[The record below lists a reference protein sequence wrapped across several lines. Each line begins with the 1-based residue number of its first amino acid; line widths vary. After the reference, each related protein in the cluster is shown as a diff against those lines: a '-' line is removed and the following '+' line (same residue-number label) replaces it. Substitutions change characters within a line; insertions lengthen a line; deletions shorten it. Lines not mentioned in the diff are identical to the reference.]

1 MENTVNNATARAIN
15 TTRPAGLE
23 TIPQSRS
30 DRFAQI
36 LSDGQVQGEE
46 KPSVAAS
53 AILGKPAKPRS
64 SNFLNSMDIDQRR
77 SAVEDKYFFPMP
89 AAMESKRGVTLP
101 LKNVSLARCL
111 NS

>member
-1 MENTVNNATARAIN
+1 MENTVNTATAKAIN

-23 TIPQSRS
+23 TIPQSR

-36 LSDGQVQGEE
+36 LSDGPVQGEE

-89 AAMESKRGVTLP
+89 AAMESKRGA
-101 LKNVSLARCL
+101 LK
-111 NS
+111 